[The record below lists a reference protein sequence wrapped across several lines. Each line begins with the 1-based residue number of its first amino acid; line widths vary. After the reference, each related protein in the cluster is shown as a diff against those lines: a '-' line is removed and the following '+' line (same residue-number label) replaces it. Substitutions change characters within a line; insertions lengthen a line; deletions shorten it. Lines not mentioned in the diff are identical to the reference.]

1 MHDAVIVS
9 AVRTPF
15 TRAFSGALSQ
25 SSEFDLAKAVMRG
38 AIEGPG
44 LLPETIDEIAMG
56 EVYQG
61 GGCIARYSAL
71 DLGLPVDTPGIA
83 IGAFCSSGMVAI
95 HHAVAAVRSGMKR
108 CVIAGGVTSVSISAD
123 PNTAPKAFSPSHPGS
138 TGEPASDLTFN
149 LGEMTARK
157 LGVTRDNID
166 EWAYRAHSTAVRAID
181 TGLFAGEHVPV
192 ETDGRVISDTPDE
205 LPRRDLTPETL
216 AELEPVLGPGHTV
229 TVGNQTGLTDGAAAL
244 AVCSRAYAAE
254 YGLRPLATIRGWAN
268 VGAEPNEAMNAALTA
283 ARRSMQVAGLRTDA
297 VTRFEIHDSF
307 AVLGLAFE
315 RALDLDRERLN
326 VLGGGLAL
334 GHPFAASG
342 ARVATTLVHSLRRD
356 GGGTGVGVILGAGGI
371 ATALALE
378 VHAA

>member
-15 TRAFSGALSQ
+15 TRAFSGALSDT
-25 SSEFDLAKAVMRG
+25 SEFDLAKAVLRG
-38 AIEGPG
+38 AVEAPG
-44 LLPETIDEIAMG
+44 LQAEAIDEIALG

-61 GGCIARYSAL
+61 GGCIARFAGL
-71 DLGLPVDTPGIA
+71 DLGLPVDTPGVA
-83 IGAFCSSGMVAI
+83 IGSFCSSGMVAI

-108 CVIAGGVTSVSISAD
+108 CVIAGGVTSLSAAA
-123 PNTAPKAFSPSHPGS
+123 PAAAPKFSPSHPGS
-138 TGEPASDLTFN
+138 TGDPASDLTFN

-157 LGVTRDNID
+157 LGVSREDID
-166 EWAYRAHSTAVRAID
+166 EWAYRSHSTAIDAID
-181 TGLFAGEHVPV
+181 RGLLAGEHISV
-192 ETDGRVISDTPDE
+192 ESTGRVIPDVTDE
-205 LPRRDLTPETL
+205 LPRRDLTPAAL
-216 AELEPVLGPGHTV
+216 ADLEPVLGPGHTV

-244 AVCSRAYAAE
+244 AVCSRSYAAE
-254 YGLRPLATIRGWAN
+254 YGLKPLAIIRGWAN
-268 VGAEPNEAMNAALTA
+268 VGAEPNEAMAAALTA
-283 ARRSMQVAGLRTDA
+283 ARRGMQVAGLRTDD
-297 VTRFEIHDSF
+297 VTRFEVHDSF

-315 RALDLDRERLN
+315 RGLDLDRDKIN

-342 ARVATTLVHSLRRD
+342 ARVAVTLVNSLQRA

-378 VHAA
+378 VPAA